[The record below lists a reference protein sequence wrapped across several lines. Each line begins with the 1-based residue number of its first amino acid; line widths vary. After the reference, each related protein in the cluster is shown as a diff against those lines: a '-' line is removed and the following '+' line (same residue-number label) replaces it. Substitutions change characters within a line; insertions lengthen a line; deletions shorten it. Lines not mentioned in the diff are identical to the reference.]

1 MADRDPDQPG
11 RRRHAPRLAGRL
23 WFTVAALVLAG
34 CSNGGEP
41 RVAVT
46 DLNWACGTERCTASF
61 RLAAQ
66 SDSESLL
73 VLVRAY
79 AGERVA
85 EREIVGEH
93 REHLTLGA
101 GQSRRLSVSVETRK
115 PAHRVRVVVQR
126 AE

>member
-11 RRRHAPRLAGRL
+11 RRQSAPRLAGGPL
-23 WFTVAALVLAG
+23 VMAAVLLLAACG
-34 CSNGGEP
+34 HGGEP

-66 SDSESLL
+66 SDDESLL

-93 REHLTLGA
+93 REHLTLGS
-101 GQSRRLSVSVETRK
+101 GQSRRLSVSVETRR
-115 PAHRVRVVVQR
+115 PASRVRVVVQR